1 MGGNWGVSSV
11 VIGMF
16 WLKPVEMGEIHSE
29 MGFSSSNVFY
39 VLQDPTERDFGW
51 TQASCYDCPW
61 VGSERPLG
69 W

>member
-1 MGGNWGVSSV
+1 
-11 VIGMF
+11 MF